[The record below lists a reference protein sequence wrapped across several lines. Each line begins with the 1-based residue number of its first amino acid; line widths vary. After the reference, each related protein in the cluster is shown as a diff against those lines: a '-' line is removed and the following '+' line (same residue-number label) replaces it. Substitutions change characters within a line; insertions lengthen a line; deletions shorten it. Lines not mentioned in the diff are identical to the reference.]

1 MIDPAVGLARRGA
14 AGGRSDETARLR
26 NVAHQFEGIFV
37 AQLFREMR
45 ATIPADEAD
54 PGQDMYTG
62 LMDDALANQAAER
75 STRGLG
81 EALYRQL
88 AARFHGTDHDNA
100 SR

>member
-1 MIDPAVGLARRGA
+1 MMDPVIGPARFAPPAGRGQDA
-14 AGGRSDETARLR
+14 DPLR
-26 NVAHQFEGIFV
+26 RVAHEFEGVFV

-45 ATIPADEAD
+45 ATVPSEDDA
-54 PGQDMYTG
+54 PGQEMYLG
-62 LMDDALANQAAER
+62 LMDDALAGQAAER

-88 AARFHGTDHDNA
+88 AARFNGTEHGNG

>member
-1 MIDPAVGLARRGA
+1 MIDPAVGPARLGA

-45 ATIPADEAD
+45 ATIPANEAD

-88 AARFHGTDHDNA
+88 AARFNGTDHDNA

>member
-1 MIDPAVGLARRGA
+1 MIDPVIGPARFEPPAGRGP
-14 AGGRSDETARLR
+14 DTDPLR
-26 NVAHQFEGIFV
+26 RVAHEFEGVFV

-45 ATIPADEAD
+45 ATVPSDEAA
-54 PGQDMYTG
+54 PGQDMYLG
-62 LMDDALANQAAER
+62 LMDDALAGQAAER

-88 AARFHGTDHDNA
+88 AARFNGTEHGNR

>member
-1 MIDPAVGLARRGA
+1 
-14 AGGRSDETARLR
+14 
-26 NVAHQFEGIFV
+26 
-37 AQLFREMR
+37 
-45 ATIPADEAD
+45 
-54 PGQDMYTG
+54 MYTG

-88 AARFHGTDHDNA
+88 AARFNGTDHDNA